1 MLSELQK
8 NLDNNTKSESKQRI
22 LFCSL
27 FVFYSRNYG
36 KEPLLLIRLLCSQKH
51 KKGTEMQ
58 DNYTTKG
65 KHLTIDSRRL
75 IERWKKEGKSNRE
88 IASLLGTIHTEIK
101 LNQGTKGKDSPL
113 S

>member
-65 KHLTIDSRRL
+65 KHFKTAPKFSIVFLFHFCKKIKPVFFICDMITI
-75 IERWKKEGKSNRE
+75 IQK
-88 IASLLGTIHTEIK
+88 
-101 LNQGTKGKDSPL
+101 
-113 S
+113 